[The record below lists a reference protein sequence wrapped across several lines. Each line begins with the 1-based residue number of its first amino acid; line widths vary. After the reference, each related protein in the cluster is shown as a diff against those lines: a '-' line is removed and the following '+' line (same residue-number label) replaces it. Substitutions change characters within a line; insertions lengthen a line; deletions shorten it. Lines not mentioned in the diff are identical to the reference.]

1 MNNISGLDIQL
12 SIGAGPRIVKDGAVY
27 GNASTYAAEGFSGFA
42 SGAAVRVAAGIKE
55 DGSLVL
61 VVANTTLSTLSQIL
75 VDLGCEDAINF
86 DGGGSSNLYV
96 DGQWLYG
103 PQERLLNTLLYFK

>member
-1 MNNISGLDIQL
+1 MLHYLHGL
-12 SIGAGPRIVKDGAVY
+12 
-27 GNASTYAAEGFSGFA
+27 FSA
-42 SGAAVRVAAGIKE
+42 LDLTSLLAAAVRVAAGIKE